1 MTPKRAIGAAA
12 AIALALFL
20 AHALYRTHQPVSMD
34 DAYMVLRYA
43 RHLLAGYGHAWNPG
57 GPQVFGATGSL
68 HLALLTLYAALLPV
82 SDSGL
87 LALTS
92 FSFALLTLAALARVS
107 IGLLRGPLRA
117 HPWAVAL
124 GVWLLVTPQRLFMSH
139 ALSGMDTMSA
149 LFANC
154 LVAGAALWLA
164 RTGETRAL
172 AASIG
177 AALLAILARPDDGLY
192 AVGVP
197 WLAVALSGTKPR
209 LPLLAKLSAGL
220 ALALALYL
228 ALGFA
233 IFGDPLPLPFYAKSV
248 GYFTEYTA
256 ARAWNPFDYLGQI
269 LGAWLPAL
277 LVVLFGVNRRTLPE
291 VTALLVPVAL
301 TFLYYFSVV
310 QIMGLGARYYVPAT
324 PFALLAAVV
333 VADDLFARP
342 DVAAGLLRDLAL
354 RWPLALVLVVISPGV
369 LRDAETLYAGAP
381 GTVAPGFPAGLLRT
395 PRSRPPSGR
404 RLQRDHPRAV
414 GAGGEAAAGRAHRAV
429 RARAHRRRG
438 AQVLLDDMVGLH
450 DPQFAHHGFDPD
462 VELARKPDAIW
473 MPHYFY
479 LKVWHDLMSD
489 AQLWADYD
497 VWPDALLYGF
507 AIRRDSPH
515 REQIYAGFQ
524 DLWRRLYPSQDMAA
538 WRAQRLR
545 TELPGCRRESRMQEV
560 SAGKDAQQSAY
571 NRLH

>member
-1 MTPKRAIGAAA
+1 MTSRRAVGAAG

-20 AHALYRTHQPVSMD
+20 AHVLYRAHQPVSVD

-57 GPQVFGATGSL
+57 GPQAFGATGSL
-68 HLALLTLYAALLPV
+68 HLLLLTLYAAVLPV
-82 SDSGL
+82 SDSAL

-92 FSFALLTLAALARVS
+92 LSFALLALGALARVCV
-107 IGLLRGPLRA
+107 GLLRGPLRA
-117 HPWAVAL
+117 YPWAVAL
-124 GVWLLVTPQRLFMSH
+124 AVWLLVMPQRLFVSH

-172 AASIG
+172 AASVG
-177 AALLAILARPDDGLY
+177 AALLTILARPDDGLY

-197 WLAVALSGTKPR
+197 WLAVALAGPRPR
-209 LPLLAKLSAGL
+209 LPLLAKLTGAL
-220 ALALALYL
+220 ALALAGYL

-233 IFGDPLPLPFYAKSV
+233 IFGDPLPLPFYAKSL

-256 ARAWNPFDYLGQI
+256 SLAWNPFDYLAQI
-269 LGAWLPAL
+269 LAAWLPAL
-277 LVVLFGVNRRTLPE
+277 LVILFGVNRRTIPE

-310 QIMGLGARYYVPAT
+310 QIMGVGARYYVPAT
-324 PFALLAAVV
+324 PFAIVAAIV
-333 VADDLFARP
+333 VADDLFART
-342 DVAAGLLRDLAL
+342 DVAARLLRELAL
-354 RWPLALVLVVISPGV
+354 RWPLALALMISAPTA
-369 LRDAETLYAGAP
+369 LHDAETLYGGVQGSVTPAFPPVCFERPEAGRLPDVDYNEIIRELSALAAKLPP
-381 GTVAPGFPAGLLRT
+381 GTRFAL
-395 PRSRPPSGR
+395 SEHGR
-404 RLQRDHPRAV
+404 I
-414 GAGGEAAAGRAHRAV
+414 GAAAP
-429 RARAHRRRG
+429 
-438 AQVLLDDMVGLH
+438 QVLLDDMVGLH
-450 DPQFAHHGFDPD
+450 DPEFAHHGFDPD

-479 LKVWHDLMSD
+479 VNLWHDLVSD
-489 AQLWADYD
+489 EHLWAGYD

-515 REQIYAGFQ
+515 REQLYAGFQ
-524 DLWRRLYPSQDMAA
+524 DIWQRLYPGQDIAE
-538 WRAQRLR
+538 WRARRLR
-545 TELPGCRRESRMQEV
+545 SELPECRRDSRM
-560 SAGKDAQQSAY
+560 
-571 NRLH
+571 